1 MKCSRLNSELQ
12 SISILFSVEI
22 FGLKMNSE
30 LLREREAFKK
40 RAMATAAVSAPSK
53 RPKESSGPSSAPASE
68 NRKSSKSG
76 DQSAK
81 AKLDLAQ
88 MKSMGQSGSQ
98 FKFGVLAKIVRHMKA
113 RHMEG
118 EDQPLT
124 MEDILDETN
133 QVWLTSIMILSFFVN
148 LEMEDVRCQ
157 IWKRGFGVVSPIRF
171 EARIPIR

>member
-1 MKCSRLNSELQ
+1 
-12 SISILFSVEI
+12 
-22 FGLKMNSE
+22 MNSE

-53 RPKESSGPSSAPASE
+53 RPKESSGPSAAPEAS
-68 NRKSSKSG
+68 RKSSKSG
-76 DQSAK
+76 EQSAK

-133 QVWLTSIMILSFFVN
+133 QVSGVFLRHNLFV
-148 LEMEDVRCQ
+148 LEFE
-157 IWKRGFGVVSPIRF
+157 KRINH
-171 EARIPIR
+171 

>member
-1 MKCSRLNSELQ
+1 
-12 SISILFSVEI
+12 
-22 FGLKMNSE
+22 MNSE

-53 RPKESSGPSSAPASE
+53 RPKESSGPSAAPEAS
-68 NRKSSKSG
+68 RKSSKSG
-76 DQSAK
+76 EQSAK

-133 QVWLTSIMILSFFVN
+133 QVSGVCLRHNLFVLEFEKNGLFIDCLSIS
-148 LEMEDVRCQ
+148 Q
-157 IWKRGFGVVSPIRF
+157 
-171 EARIPIR
+171 

>member
-1 MKCSRLNSELQ
+1 
-12 SISILFSVEI
+12 
-22 FGLKMNSE
+22 MNSE

-53 RPKESSGPSSAPASE
+53 RPKESSGPSAAPEAS
-68 NRKSSKSG
+68 RKSSKSG
-76 DQSAK
+76 EQSAK

-133 QVWLTSIMILSFFVN
+133 QVSGVCLRHNLFV
-148 LEMEDVRCQ
+148 LE
-157 IWKRGFGVVSPIRF
+157 F
-171 EARIPIR
+171 ETRINH

>member
-1 MKCSRLNSELQ
+1 
-12 SISILFSVEI
+12 
-22 FGLKMNSE
+22 MNSE

-40 RAMATAAVSAPSK
+40 RAMATASVSAPK
-53 RPKESSGPSSAPASE
+53 RPKESASSAAPESSK
-68 NRKSSKSG
+68 KSSKSN

-88 MKSMGQSGSQ
+88 IKSMGQGGSQ

-133 QVWLTSIMILSFFVN
+133 QVRSFHSIQWAAKLQASQVHWGSEYWTSRVF
-148 LEMEDVRCQ
+148 R
-157 IWKRGFGVVSPIRF
+157 
-171 EARIPIR
+171 

>member
-1 MKCSRLNSELQ
+1 M
-12 SISILFSVEI
+12 
-22 FGLKMNSE
+22 MNSE

-40 RAMATAAVSAPSK
+40 RAMATASVSAPK
-53 RPKESSGPSSAPASE
+53 RPKESASAAPTPESS
-68 NRKSSKSG
+68 RKSSKSS

-124 MEDILDETN
+124 IEDILDETN
-133 QVWLTSIMILSFFVN
+133 QV
-148 LEMEDVRCQ
+148 Q
-157 IWKRGFGVVSPIRF
+157 I
-171 EARIPIR
+171 E